1 MIADLRFALRL
12 LRQSPVFACVAVV
25 SLALTI
31 GANTA
36 LFSVI
41 HTLLLKSLPYKDADR
56 LVYVTEYWPHEPVV
70 PGPPQPDFANWQ
82 PESKLLDGIAAY
94 SGVAE
99 SLNLTGVGEPERI
112 QRTLVTAGLLDLI
125 GTRLAVGR
133 NFTEEE
139 DRPGGPAAVIL
150 GYSVWQRKFGASPD
164 VIGKAIRLDGTE
176 RMVVGVLPSGFAFPD
191 NNFKADLLVP
201 ESIGARDGHWNSQN
215 FRLVRV
221 IARLKP
227 GVTASSLKS
236 ELTSIL
242 RAHSAEEPAQ
252 FVTMRK
258 DMEVRI
264 TPLRDWLTA
273 AIRPLVLVLQAS
285 VAVLLFIACLNIA
298 ALELTRAASRAQEI
312 LIRRALGAPPSR
324 LIRQLLTESALLS
337 TAGGVLGAALGI
349 GSTGLLRACLP
360 ANLHLADT
368 VRVDAEVLWFT
379 AGLTALTALLAG
391 LAPALFAVKQAPPSR
406 SLGRSQ
412 QRVHG
417 VLVVAEIAAAMV
429 LLVSSALLIR
439 TFVRLADQSPGFRPD
454 GVLTMKVSLPI
465 LPQDPYP
472 QPQKWTAFFGQV
484 LDKVRA
490 IAGVDSAAISASL
503 PLVGAHALAGISFQ
517 GKPEPSLGGRPEVP
531 VAGVTPDY
539 FHALGI
545 PILRGRAFTPADS
558 DRLRVAIVNR
568 AFAEH
573 FFPGEDALGKRIEF
587 GSREGLWR
595 EIVGIVGDVKQ
606 QGRRPID
613 AFVVYAPFRQFAD
626 FEAFVIAKSS
636 PIPPEQLTRAVT
648 TAVHAVDPNQPVYD
662 VATMEERLGIALGP
676 QRANMTLMT
685 AFASL
690 ALVLATMGIF
700 GVTAYFV
707 KRRVHEI
714 GIRMALGAIPGDVV
728 RIVLVRGLRL
738 AALGIGLGLAAAL
751 VLTRY
756 LGSLHEEISA
766 VDPVAL
772 AFAAA
777 IFAFVAAAACLF
789 PARQAARVD
798 PAVALRQE

>member
-1 MIADLRFALRL
+1 
-12 LRQSPVFACVAVV
+12 
-25 SLALTI
+25 
-31 GANTA
+31 
-36 LFSVI
+36 
-41 HTLLLKSLPYKDADR
+41 
-56 LVYVTEYWPHEPVV
+56 
-70 PGPPQPDFANWQ
+70 
-82 PESKLLDGIAAY
+82 
-94 SGVAE
+94 
-99 SLNLTGVGEPERI
+99 
-112 QRTLVTAGLLDLI
+112 
-125 GTRLAVGR
+125 
-133 NFTEEE
+133 
-139 DRPGGPAAVIL
+139 
-150 GYSVWQRKFGASPD
+150 
-164 VIGKAIRLDGTE
+164 
-176 RMVVGVLPSGFAFPD
+176 
-191 NNFKADLLVP
+191 
-201 ESIGARDGHWNSQN
+201 
-215 FRLVRV
+215 
-221 IARLKP
+221 
-227 GVTASSLKS
+227 
-236 ELTSIL
+236 
-242 RAHSAEEPAQ
+242 
-252 FVTMRK
+252 
-258 DMEVRI
+258 
-264 TPLRDWLTA
+264 
-273 AIRPLVLVLQAS
+273 
-285 VAVLLFIACLNIA
+285 
-298 ALELTRAASRAQEI
+298 
-312 LIRRALGAPPSR
+312 LIRRALGAPPRR

-337 TAGGVLGAALGI
+337 TAGGVLGAALGN
-349 GSTGLLRACLP
+349 GSTGLLRTFLP

-391 LAPALFAVKQAPPSR
+391 MAPALFAAKQATPSR

-412 QRVHG
+412 QRMHG

-439 TFVRLADQSPGFRPD
+439 TFVRLADQNPGFRPD

-472 QPQKWTAFFGQV
+472 QPQKWTAFFEQV
-484 LDKVRA
+484 LDKVGA
-490 IAGVDSAAISASL
+490 IPGVDSAAISAGL

-517 GKPEPSLGGRPEVP
+517 GKPEPPLGGRPEAP

-558 DRLRVAIVNR
+558 DGLGVAIVNR

-595 EIVGIVGDVKQ
+595 EIVGIAGDVKQ

-636 PIPPEQLTRAVT
+636 RIPPEQLTRAVT

-662 VATMEERLGIALGP
+662 VATIEERLGIALGP

-714 GIRMALGAIPGDVV
+714 GIRVALGAIPGDVV

-738 AALGIGLGLAAAL
+738 AALGIALGLAAAL

-772 AFAAA
+772 ASAAA
-777 IFAFVAAAACLF
+777 IFAFVAAAACLI

>member
-41 HTLLLKSLPYKDADR
+41 NTLLLKSLPYKDADR
-56 LVYVTEYWPHEPVV
+56 LVYVSEFWPHEPVV
-70 PGPPQPDFANWQ
+70 PGPPQPDFANWRA
-82 PESKLLDGIAAY
+82 ESKLLDGIAAY
-94 SGVAE
+94 SGVSE

-112 QRTLVTAGLLDLI
+112 QRTLVTAGLLELI
-125 GTRLAVGR
+125 GTRLALGR
-133 NFTEEE
+133 NITQDE
-139 DRPGGPAAVIL
+139 DRAGGPAAVIL
-150 GYSVWQRKFGASPD
+150 GYALWQRKFGASPD
-164 VIGKAIRLDGTE
+164 VIGKAIRLDRTE
-176 RMVVGVLPSGFAFPD
+176 RVVVGVLPSGFAFPD

-201 ESIGARDGHWNSQN
+201 EGIADRDGRWNSQN

-221 IARLKP
+221 LARLKP
-227 GVTASSLKS
+227 GATISSLKD

-273 AIRPLVLVLQAS
+273 AVRPLVLVLQAS
-285 VAVLLFIACLNIA
+285 VAVLLFVACLNVA
-298 ALELTRAASRAQEI
+298 ALQLTRAASREQEI
-312 LIRRALGAPPSR
+312 LIRRALGAPPRR
-324 LIRQLLTESALLS
+324 LIRQLLTESALLIA
-337 TAGGVLGAALGI
+337 AGGVLGAALGYL
-349 GSTGLLRACLP
+349 STGLLRTFLP

-368 VRVDAEVLWFT
+368 VRVDAVVLWFT
-379 AGLTALTALLAG
+379 AGVAALTALLAG
-391 LAPALFAVKQAPPSR
+391 LAPALFAMNQAAPSR
-406 SLGRSQ
+406 SPGRSQ
-412 QRVHG
+412 HRVHG
-417 VLVVAEIAAAMV
+417 ALVVTEIAAAMV
-429 LLVSSALLIR
+429 LLVSAALLIR
-439 TFVRLADQSPGFRPD
+439 TFVRLVDQNPGFHPD
-454 GVLTMKVSLPI
+454 GVLTIKVSLPI

-490 IAGVDSAAISASL
+490 IPGVESAAISAGL

-517 GKPEPSLGGRPEVP
+517 GRPEPPLGGRPEAP
-531 VAGVTPDY
+531 VAGVTTDY
-539 FHALGI
+539 FHVLGI
-545 PILRGRAFTPADS
+545 PVLRGRAFTPADNS
-558 DRLRVAIVNR
+558 GPRVAIVNR

-595 EIVGIVGDVKQ
+595 EIVGIAGDVKQ
-606 QGRRPID
+606 QGRRRLD
-613 AFVVYAPFRQFAD
+613 AFVAYAPFSQFAD
-626 FEAFVIAKSS
+626 FEAYVMAKSS
-636 PIPPEQLTRAVT
+636 RIPPEQLTRAVT
-648 TAVHAVDPNQPVYD
+648 AAIHAVDPNQPVYD
-662 VATMEERLGIALGP
+662 VATMEERLGIALAP
-676 QRANMTLMT
+676 QRTNMSLMSG
-685 AFASL
+685 FAAL

-707 KRRVHEI
+707 RRRVREI
-714 GIRMALGAIPGDVV
+714 GIRMALGAIPGDVL
-728 RIVLVRGLRL
+728 RMVLARGLRL
-738 AALGIGLGLAAAL
+738 AALGIALGLAGAL
-751 VLTRY
+751 GLTRY
-756 LGSLHEEISA
+756 LGSLLSDVPA
-766 VDPVAL
+766 ADPLAL
-772 AFAAA
+772 ASAAVL
-777 IFAFVAAAACLF
+777 FAFVAAAACLI